1 LLFSVF
7 NITNMLNKVN
17 AKYSIKNNIT
27 DAGAVFLAIKNQV
40 RAIDNSRINFK
51 ITDTMVCI
59 V

>member
-1 LLFSVF
+1 MV
-7 NITNMLNKVN
+7 NKVN

-27 DAGAVFLAIKNQV
+27 DAAAVFLVIKNQI
-40 RAIDNSRINFK
+40 RAIDNSRTNFK